1 MECERYGRAHG
12 KIKGK
17 WRIKIEANQLA
28 MYRRSPISLAAN
40 VAAAKAKAEPV
51 DAGGPA
57 DDAKFAVS
65 VLTSP

>member
-1 MECERYGRAHG
+1 MECERYRRTHG

-17 WRIKIEANQLA
+17 CRIKIETNQLTP
-28 MYRRSPISLAAN
+28 YRRSPISLEAN

-57 DDAKFAVS
+57 DDARFAVS
-65 VLTSP
+65 VLTNP